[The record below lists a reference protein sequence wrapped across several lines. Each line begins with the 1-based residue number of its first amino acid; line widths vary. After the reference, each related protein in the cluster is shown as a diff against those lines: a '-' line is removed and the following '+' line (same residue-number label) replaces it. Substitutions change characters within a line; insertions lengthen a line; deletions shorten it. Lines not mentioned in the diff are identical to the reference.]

1 MPSETRMKIVRN
13 IAAVIVGY
21 LIFAGSAVFLFNL
34 SGIDPHAET
43 DFRTKVGII
52 CLGYIFA
59 FSGGYV
65 ARVIAASSNLTVN
78 FVLAFLIAGFAAFSL
93 FKSPREHYTQIAAIF
108 LFAPA
113 SLIGG
118 IRRPSGK

>member
-1 MPSETRMKIVRN
+1 MKIVRN

-21 LIFAGSAVFLFNL
+21 LVFAVPAVLLFSL

-43 DFRTKVGII
+43 SLMTKAGVIVFG
-52 CLGYIFA
+52 CVFA
-59 FSGGYV
+59 FIGGYV
-65 ARVIAASSNLTVN
+65 AKLIAAQNTLTVN
-78 FVLAFLIAGFAAFSL
+78 IVLAILMAGFAAFSL
-93 FKSPREHYTQIAAIF
+93 LKSPGEHYTQIAAIV

-118 IRRPSGK
+118 FARRAK